1 MQIENHSITSL
12 FEQLGIGDSEEDI
25 NRFINR
31 FAPIPSAVELH
42 EAHCWNQAQAAFL
55 KQAKE
60 EDADWA
66 EVVDQLNVML
76 RQA

>member
-1 MQIENHSITSL
+1 MDFQNHSITSL
-12 FEQLGIGDSEEDI
+12 FEQLGIGDSEKDI

-42 EAHCWNQAQAAFL
+42 EALCWNKAQAAFL
-55 KQAKE
+55 KQAKD